1 LLARAS
7 IHGYQIANWHIAV
20 IKVDGAIY
28 KGILEPLI
36 IELMNEMSKK
46 QRLNIKSVVV
56 SNEEEEE
63 EEKKIPIIV
72 PWITFYK

>member
-1 LLARAS
+1 M
-7 IHGYQIANWHIAV
+7 
-20 IKVDGAIY
+20 DGVVY